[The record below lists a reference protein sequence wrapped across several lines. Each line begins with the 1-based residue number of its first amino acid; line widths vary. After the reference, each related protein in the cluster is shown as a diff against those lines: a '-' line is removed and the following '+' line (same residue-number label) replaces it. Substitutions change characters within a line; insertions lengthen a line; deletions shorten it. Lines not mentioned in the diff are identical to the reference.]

1 MIYIMSAVATH
12 MHQPAGATGLF
23 RGISTH
29 HIGDGCWDMHFDASA
44 ISAEQSSVRTSA
56 TYDP

>member
-44 ISAEQSSVRTSA
+44 FSAE
-56 TYDP
+56 